1 MKNLELLYTTFA
13 EKGEQFPIVG
23 REDYDKRLIKRTIF
37 RFAQGYIRVN
47 LKFPKILLED
57 IEDEIEPTL
66 RRGVLINIIFTRPK
80 EFGEDERKY
89 FEKLKYYAFF
99 YPDKFKI
106 GISESSIHG
115 RYKENFI
122 SIIGDERM
130 YYIEPVSDGMS
141 SIASFN
147 DKVRCKQLIASFDD
161 IFYNNSQILDEVRF
175 TDEVFS
181 PSDILLYRDQASKMS
196 DKFNDV
202 ISSLIDRI
210 YQLEQ
215 DQQELEKKVR
225 TQSAHRELRIRR
237 ST

>member
-1 MKNLELLYTTFA
+1 MKNLELLYATFA

-23 REDYDKRLIKRTIF
+23 REDYDKSLIKKTIF
-37 RFAQGYIRVN
+37 RFAQGSIRVN

-57 IEDEIEPTL
+57 LEEEIEPVL

-80 EFGEDERKY
+80 EFGEDERRY

-106 GISESSIHG
+106 GISKFSIHD
-115 RYKENFI
+115 RHKESFI
-122 SIIGDERM
+122 SIIGDEQM

-147 DKVRCKQLIASFDD
+147 DKVRCKQLIDSFDD
-161 IFYNNSQILDEVRF
+161 IFNNNTQILDDVRF

-181 PSDILLYRDQASKMS
+181 PSDILLYKAQASKMS
-196 DKFNDV
+196 NKFNDV

-210 YQLEQ
+210 DQLEQ
-215 DQQELEKKVR
+215 DHQELEKKIR
-225 TQSAHRELRIRR
+225 THTAHRELRIRR